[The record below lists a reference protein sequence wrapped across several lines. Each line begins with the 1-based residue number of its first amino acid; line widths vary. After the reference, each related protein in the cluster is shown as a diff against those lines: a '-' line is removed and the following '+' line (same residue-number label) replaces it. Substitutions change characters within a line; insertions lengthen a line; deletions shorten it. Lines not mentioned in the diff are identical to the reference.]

1 MNTHL
6 QDPKVFADAKKK
18 KSVVVPLFSFNKIM
32 LFAVQ
37 SLELRRVDVLTSL
50 KSLKSLLLKLM
61 FK

>member
-6 QDPKVFADAKKK
+6 QDPKVFADAKK